1 MSLLPPS
8 EDQEFTS
15 REAVLEA
22 LQSHA
27 RSHGYAVTTR
37 RYNARDGAKYLKCGR
52 GGEYKPRN
60 GLTTTNQRRDT
71 GTRLID
77 CHFFSKQTL
86 RMGRARGDHLVNF
99 SRALN
104 HVADIYPPGSK
115 NEAKSMQSSRFGLRR
130 H

>member
-15 REAVLEA
+15 REAMLEA

-27 RSHGYAVTTR
+27 RGHGYAVTTR
-37 RYNARDGAKYLKCGR
+37 RYNARDGALYLKCDR

-60 GLTTTNQRRDT
+60 GLTATNRRRDT

-77 CHFFSKQTL
+77 GKKNIIPCYTNDTNYIPCHTKSLGSTL
-86 RMGRARGDHLVNF
+86 VETLKPGI
-99 SRALN
+99 SRATN
-104 HVADIYPPGSK
+104 RAVQMAADG
-115 NEAKSMQSSRFGLRR
+115 R
-130 H
+130 